1 MTISALLGWSML
13 DCFSCIC
20 VVPSLIYVRTELLC
34 LFLLDI
40 VIALLDIVIALLL
53 FSPVISHH
61 MTRTIRAIIG
71 YFGCQLSVV
80 LYPNN

>member
-40 VIALLDIVIALLL
+40 VIALLL